1 LTHPEEVVP
10 NLKMPLTA
18 ASPEYLHILQ
28 NVSLILLAAF
38 FTPLCTFMAVC
49 AWIVSPFTSITK
61 HIKHYRE
68 WRKKSSSTFRPRTIL
83 VTGVGMT
90 KGLTLAR
97 AFYRAGHRVIGADF
111 EPYYVP
117 VSGHFS
123 KSIDKFFR
131 LSKPTAKTGSVA
143 YIHDL
148 VSVVAQENVEL
159 WVSCSG
165 VASAVEDGE
174 AAEIVEKETKCKAVQ
189 YGPTLTETLHEKHSF
204 IEHTKKL
211 GLNVPITRLVTS
223 ETEALSALYPSARSS
238 PRLEKPQFV
247 TAERYIMKP
256 VGMDD
261 TLRADMTLLPL
272 STIKETETHVR
283 RMNPTPFRPFVL
295 QQFISGPEYC
305 THSLVVQGEVKCFV
319 ACPSSDLLM
328 HYTALPQS
336 SALSQA
342 MYKYTV
348 QYAEKTT
355 PTMTGHFSLD
365 FLVPGPIA
373 KNAEQTFGASEAE
386 IQGLMKQLFPIECN
400 PRAHT
405 AVVLFSDESEDL
417 ADAYLSY
424 LPDNSPPEPS
434 NNHQEPSQPIRPAP
448 STPGYY
454 WINHDIPSLLLLP
467 ILQFFRSEI
476 GIGELVK
483 KWTEFVEHVLFWRD
497 GSFVVWDSW
506 PWWWSIVGYWPVM
519 FGICVWERRWW
530 SRCNVSTGKLFE
542 C

>member
-1 LTHPEEVVP
+1 
-10 NLKMPLTA
+10 MPLTA
-18 ASPEYLHILQ
+18 ASPEYLHVLQ

-38 FTPLCTFMAVC
+38 FTPLCTFIAVC
-49 AWIVSPFTSITK
+49 AWITSPFTSIAK
-61 HIKHYRE
+61 HIKHHRE
-68 WRKKSSSTFRPRTIL
+68 WRQKSSPTFRPRTIL
-83 VTGVGMT
+83 VTGVGMS

-123 KSIDKFFR
+123 KSIEKFFR
-131 LSKPTAKTGSVA
+131 LEKPSQKTGSA
-143 YIHDL
+143 GYIQDL
-148 VSVVAQENVEL
+148 VSVIKKEGVEL

-174 AAEIVEKETKCKAVQ
+174 AAELVEKETGCKAVQ

-211 GLNVPITRLVTS
+211 GLNVPTTRLVTS

-238 PRLEKPQFV
+238 PRLEKPQFIA
-247 TAERYIMKP
+247 AEKYIMKP

-272 STIKETETHVR
+272 PTIKETEAHVR

-305 THSLVVQGEVKCFV
+305 THTLVINGEIKCFV

-328 HYTALPQS
+328 HYIALPTN

-342 MYKYTV
+342 MYAYTV
-348 QYAEKTT
+348 EYTQKTT
-355 PTMTGHFSLD
+355 PKMTGHFSLD

-373 KNAEQTFGASEAE
+373 RNAEQTFGASDEE
-386 IQGLMKQLFPIECN
+386 IQGLMKHLYPIECN

-417 ADAYLSY
+417 ADAYVEY
-424 LPDNSPPEPS
+424 LPDHEPKGIS
-434 NNHQEPSQPIRPAP
+434 TTHSDPHELIVPAP
-448 STPGYY
+448 SIPGYY
-454 WINHDIPSLLLLP
+454 WINHDIVSLLLFP
-467 ILQFFRSEI
+467 ILRLLRGEI
-476 GIGELVK
+476 GITEVVER
-483 KWTEFVEHVLFWRD
+483 WTTFVEHVLFWRD
-497 GSFVVWDSW
+497 GNFVVWDPW
-506 PWWWSIVGYWPVM
+506 PWWWSIVGYWPAM
-519 FGICVWERRWW
+519 FLVCLWERRWW